1 MRMMIRSTYISLLL
15 LATAFISSCSDDSVY
30 GSGEG
35 DAAISITPEIC
46 ADVAE
51 VPVSRASGDEYV
63 SNDNLLQK
71 LNIVVSTPKG
81 NAIRYW
87 NSASGIP
94 WRNNTPGSSIDFS
107 LNAGTYTVEAW
118 TGDSIAASW
127 TRRYFKGKQTVTLQP
142 GTRTNVRLTCK
153 IANTAVD
160 AVYSDQIDNFL
171 KHYSLVITTASTSL
185 NFEGRETRT
194 AYFMLPTKSHDIKWT
209 FHGIDKNDKA
219 YYKEGTIR
227 NAKASTKYR
236 FRINYEDPDN
246 AMGAGAFDIRIDEES
261 LDVEHTV
268 QIRTNPEISRYAID
282 QETQKPTSYEIGES
296 NPLAA
301 TKLNVG
307 RFYLVARSSGR
318 ITGVKL
324 QTQGLPA
331 DIPDNAVLYGNGV
344 DQSVITKLKDAG
356 IELPS
361 INDNQENKTT
371 ACSITFAPSFT
382 NSLDDGRYRFIVT
395 VTDED
400 YDIDDPSGDRNVK
413 ETTSLLDLIITSEG
427 AIAVKPSTA
436 PYFQSDINLE
446 GQINSD
452 GTTEAGFYYRKKG
465 DTTPWKSCRYV
476 KANTT
481 DLTQG
486 AKFTSTISNL
496 STETTYEY
504 VAAKNKEPQQTI
516 VEVSTGNAPQLP
528 NAGFEKSTMDGK
540 ILRLYGAGENMF
552 WDSGNKGSST
562 LNKNVTTLDTGK
574 KHSGNSSLKMQSQW
588 VGMLG
593 IGKFAA
599 GNVFT
604 GEFINTEE
612 TYYGILGWGR
622 PWIVRPRQ
630 LKGYVHYTRG
640 NVDYNEDNG
649 PLSKGQPDQGI
660 IYIALTDN
668 STEDG
673 KPYPVVVHNYK
684 ATRLFD
690 PSESKVL
697 AYGEHVMTESTSGSD
712 MVEFT
717 IDLDWRDLTR
727 TPAYIIIVASA
738 SRYGDYYN
746 GSTGSVMYLDDL
758 QLVY

>member
-1 MRMMIRSTYISLLL
+1 MKHNILISGI
-15 LATAFISSCSDDSVY
+15 LALTLTCLSSCSDDSVY

-219 YYKEGTIR
+219 YYKEDTIR

-261 LDVEHTV
+261 LDVEHTM
-268 QIRTNPEISRYAID
+268 QIRTSPEIKGYN
-282 QETQKPTSYEIGES
+282 TSDGEFEIGEN
-296 NPLAA
+296 NPISRA
-301 TKLNVG
+301 TGNVNNVQVKIG
-307 RFYLVARSSGR
+307 SSGTLKR
-318 ITGVKL
+318 VSLSMNGLSALTGTSSDAVEL
-324 QTQGLPA
+324 LGSSN
-331 DIPDNAVLYGNGV
+331 DIDVLKNNGILGIHTPD
-344 DQSVITKLKDAG
+344 
-356 IELPS
+356 
-361 INDNQENKTT
+361 INKETSSYLLT
-371 ACSITFAPSFT
+371 LSSSFT
-382 NSLDDGRYRFIVT
+382 NTLKEGEYRMILTAADVDYGTDDVN
-395 VTDED
+395 
-400 YDIDDPSGDRNVK
+400 PK
-413 ETTSLLDLIITSEG
+413 ETTTVFRLIVSDDGATLLPATADDLSAATVSSLVLR
-427 AIAVKPSTA
+427 
-436 PYFQSDINLE
+436 
-446 GQINSD
+446 GQVAKD
-452 GTTEAGFYYRKKG
+452 DVDEVGFYYRHEG
-465 DTTPWKSCRYV
+465 ETNWTYIEGTPVSRSIPMNTEFTATPTGLHEGWKYEYAAAYNRKQSV
-476 KANTT
+476 LI
-481 DLTQG
+481 LTQ
-486 AKFTSTISNL
+486 STI
-496 STETTYEY
+496 
-504 VAAKNKEPQQTI
+504 
-516 VEVSTGNAPQLP
+516 APQLP
-528 NAGFEKSTMDGK
+528 NAGFENWQTSTPM
-540 ILRLYGAGENMF
+540 LVYASGESMF
-552 WDSGNKGSST
+552 WDTGNHGSSKMS
-562 LNKNVTTLDTGK
+562 KNVTTPATEI
-574 KHSGNSSLKMQSQW
+574 KHSGSYSAKLQSQF
-588 VGMLG
+588 VGFG
-593 IGKFAA
+593 TIGRFAA
-599 GNVFT
+599 GNIFI
-604 GEFINTEE
+604 GEYLKTDG
-612 TYYGILGWGR
+612 TDGVLGWGR
-622 PWIVRPRQ
+622 PFTYSPRE
-630 LKGYVHYTRG
+630 LRGYIKYTPATVG
-640 NVDYNEDNG
+640 YTDNG
-649 PLSKGQPDQGI
+649 APDIIKGQLDKGI
-660 IYIALTDN
+660 IYIALLDSDKNTQGD
-668 STEDG
+668 SSYPD
-673 KPYPVVVHNYK
+673 YPVVVRTKDAH
-684 ATRLFD
+684 LFKKD
-690 PSESKVL
+690 AANVI
-697 AYGEHVMTESTSGSD
+697 AYGELVLDKATEGSG

-717 IDLDWRDLTR
+717 IPLTYYR
-727 TPAYIIIVASA
+727 QKKPTYIMVTASA
-738 SRYGDYYN
+738 SKGGDYFA
-746 GSTGSVMYLDDL
+746 GADGSVMYLDDL